1 MSGIAK
7 GILKPIF
14 HGAKDITMSQ
24 IQKGIFGAL
33 AVGLT
38 LGAVQLAS
46 GHDLIGGQ
54 QVTTTPA
61 PESAVNRTTKAD
73 RVAAP
78 VVGAKTK
85 TVALKFDGL
94 PATSVLVL
102 VPVIKE
108 EARNRPAGP
117 GPARPG
123 EARKIACEPVVSVL
137 TDVAKLLQPGRCV
150 T

>member
-1 MSGIAK
+1 
-7 GILKPIF
+7 
-14 HGAKDITMSQ
+14 MSQ
-24 IQKGIFGAL
+24 IHKGIFGVL

-54 QVTTTPA
+54 RVSTTSA
-61 PESAVNRTTKAD
+61 PESAVNRADKAD

-78 VVGAKTK
+78 TAGAKTK
-85 TVALKFDGL
+85 TVAMTFNGL
-94 PATSVLVL
+94 PATSVLIR
-102 VPVIKE
+102 VPAAKE
-108 EARNRPAGP
+108 EARNRPVGP
-117 GPARPG
+117 GLAQPG
-123 EARKIACEPVVSVL
+123 EARKVACEPVVSVL